1 LLVLCCIRLI
11 FFKDFQ
17 TIGATGPAAAGCG
30 LREPARIL
38 PRPTHSLANYNL
50 LHRRARTVYQP
61 RRLLFEWQSFVCGTK
76 LLYQVL
82 KPARRLAR
90 RPAVHHAPGGLR
102 RTASPGSLDTQGATT
117 GPDMQAPAANGSE
130 AQADVLIG
138 PGAPE
143 PPPHPISLQMS
154 VHWLGPG
161 AGTAACIASTGR
173 KFRRQYDQRVPQRT
187 STWHAVRRHRGI
199 PPDFPTPPPRCR
211 HTAHAGGGGG
221 APGVTAEAPPTG
233 GVGGSNRFSNFKDAT
248 LAPPSDC
255 EPLTRTGWEV
265 SSATTST

>member
-1 LLVLCCIRLI
+1 M
-11 FFKDFQ
+11 
-17 TIGATGPAAAGCG
+17 
-30 LREPARIL
+30 
-38 PRPTHSLANYNL
+38 
-50 LHRRARTVYQP
+50 
-61 RRLLFEWQSFVCGTK
+61 FEWQSFVCGTK

-161 AGTAACIASTGR
+161 AGSAACIASTGR

-187 STWHAVRRHRGI
+187 STWHAVRRHRGVPLPAPHI
-199 PPDFPTPPPRCR
+199 PQPQRSRGHPS
-211 HTAHAGGGGG
+211 AVGG
-221 APGVTAEAPPTG
+221 APGVIGTRPSWPLRRPPALRAP
-233 GVGGSNRFSNFKDAT
+233 FSNGLVNRRRIYVFASIGC
-248 LAPPSDC
+248 LN
-255 EPLTRTGWEV
+255 
-265 SSATTST
+265 